1 MLKRDERKSV
11 ETIEVILKLVL
22 AIALGG
28 LIGLEREASQKPAGF
43 RTNILVCVGSTMM
56 MALATLLI
64 QAKGGTP
71 DTLVRMA
78 AGVITGVGFLGAGT
92 IFQARGTIA
101 GLTTAS
107 TIWLVAGLG
116 LVIGAG
122 YYLPALI
129 FTAMTITTLLL
140 FRKIEDTYLHKSQF
154 HYHLK
159 AKARPYILSSLRK
172 LALHHGVRLERLT
185 MKQEG
190 QSYLLAF
197 SFSASEEK
205 EQEFNQGLLELADI
219 EELKID

>member
-1 MLKRDERKSV
+1 M
-11 ETIEVILKLVL
+11 ETIEVILKLIL

-43 RTNILVCVGSTMM
+43 RTNILVCVGSAMM
-56 MALATLLI
+56 MTMATLLV
-64 QAKGGTP
+64 QAKGGTA

-107 TIWLVAGLG
+107 TLWLVAGLG

-129 FTAMTITTLLL
+129 FTALTITTLLL
-140 FRKIEDTYLHKSQF
+140 FRKIEDSYLRKSQF
-154 HYHLK
+154 HYHMK
-159 AKARPYILSSLRK
+159 AKARPHILSSLRK

-205 EQEFNQGLLELADI
+205 EQEFNQGLLGLADI

>member
-1 MLKRDERKSV
+1 MEILQV
-11 ETIEVILKLVL
+11 LLKLIL

-43 RTNILVCVGSTMM
+43 RTNILVCIAATMM
-56 MALATLLI
+56 MSLATLLVGG
-64 QAKGGTP
+64 KGGNP

-78 AGVITGVGFLGAGT
+78 AGVITGIGFLGAGT
-92 IFQARGTIA
+92 IFQSRGMIA

-107 TIWLVAGLG
+107 TLWVVAGLG

-129 FTAMTITTLLL
+129 FTALIITTLLA
-140 FRKIEDTYLHKSQF
+140 FGRIENAYLHKSQF

-159 AKARPYILSSLRK
+159 VKARPYILASLRK

-190 QSYLLAF
+190 SSYLLAF

>member
-1 MLKRDERKSV
+1 M
-11 ETIEVILKLVL
+11 ETLEVLLKLVL

-56 MALATLLI
+56 MTLAVLLVRS
-64 QAKGGTP
+64 KGGEA
-71 DTLVRMA
+71 DSLIRLA

-107 TIWLVAGLG
+107 TLWLVAGLG

-122 YYLPALI
+122 YYVPALI
-129 FTAMTITTLLL
+129 FTALTITTLLL
-140 FRKIEDTYLHKSQF
+140 FHRIEDTYLRKSQF

-159 AKARPYILSSLRK
+159 AKARPYILASLRK

-185 MKQEG
+185 MKQDG
-190 QSYLLAF
+190 SSYLLAF

>member
-1 MLKRDERKSV
+1 MDILA
-11 ETIEVILKLVL
+11 TLLKLVL

-56 MALATLLI
+56 MTLAVLLV
-64 QAKGGTP
+64 QSKGGSP

-78 AGVITGVGFLGAGT
+78 AGVITGMGFLGAGT
-92 IFQARGTIA
+92 ILQARGTIA

-107 TIWLVAGLG
+107 TLWLVAGLG

-122 YYLPALI
+122 YYVPALI
-129 FTAMTITTLLL
+129 FTALTITTLLL
-140 FRKIEDTYLHKSQF
+140 FGRIEASYLHKSQF
-154 HYHLK
+154 HYHIK
-159 AKARPYILSSLRK
+159 AKARPYLLSSLRK
-172 LALHHGVRLERLT
+172 LALHHGVRLERLA

-190 QSYLLAF
+190 ASYLLTFA
-197 SFSASEEK
+197 FSASEEK

>member
-1 MLKRDERKSV
+1 M

-43 RTNILVCVGSTMM
+43 RTNILVCVGSAMM
-56 MALATLLI
+56 MTMATLLV
-64 QAKGGTP
+64 QAKGGTS
-71 DTLVRMA
+71 DSLVRMA

-107 TIWLVAGLG
+107 TLWLVAGLG

-122 YYLPALI
+122 FYLPALI
-129 FTAMTITTLLL
+129 FTALTITTLLL
-140 FRKIEDTYLHKSQF
+140 FRKIEDSYLRKSQF
-154 HYHLK
+154 HYHMK

-172 LALHHGVRLERLT
+172 LALHHGIRLERLT
-185 MKQEG
+185 MKQDG

-197 SFSASEEK
+197 SFSSSEEK

>member
-1 MLKRDERKSV
+1 MDILA
-11 ETIEVILKLVL
+11 TLLKLVL

-56 MALATLLI
+56 MTLAVLLV
-64 QAKGGTP
+64 QSKGGSS

-78 AGVITGVGFLGAGT
+78 AGVITGMGFLGAGT
-92 IFQARGTIA
+92 ILQARGTIA

-107 TIWLVAGLG
+107 TLWLVAGLG

-122 YYLPALI
+122 YYVPALI
-129 FTAMTITTLLL
+129 FTALTITTLLL
-140 FRKIEDTYLHKSQF
+140 FGKIEASYLHKSQF

-172 LALHHGVRLERLT
+172 LALHHGVRLERLA

-190 QSYLLAF
+190 PSYLLTFA
-197 SFSASEEK
+197 FSASEEK

-219 EELKID
+219 EALKID

>member
-1 MLKRDERKSV
+1 M
-11 ETIEVILKLVL
+11 ETIEVILKLIL

-43 RTNILVCVGSTMM
+43 RTNILVCVGSAMM
-56 MALATLLI
+56 MTMATLLV
-64 QAKGGTP
+64 QAKGGTA

-107 TIWLVAGLG
+107 TLWLVAGLG

-129 FTAMTITTLLL
+129 FTALTITTLLL
-140 FRKIEDTYLHKSQF
+140 FRKIEDSYLRKSQF
-154 HYHLK
+154 HYHMK

-172 LALHHGVRLERLT
+172 LALHHGIRLERLI

>member
-1 MLKRDERKSV
+1 M

-43 RTNILVCVGSTMM
+43 RTNILVCVASAMM
-56 MALATLLI
+56 MTMATLLV
-64 QAKGGTP
+64 QAKGGTS

-107 TIWLVAGLG
+107 TLWLVAGLG

-129 FTAMTITTLLL
+129 FTALTITTLLL
-140 FRKIEDTYLHKSQF
+140 FRKIEDSYLRKSQF
-154 HYHLK
+154 HYHMK
-159 AKARPYILSSLRK
+159 AKSRPYILSSLRK

>member
-1 MLKRDERKSV
+1 M

-43 RTNILVCVGSTMM
+43 RTNILVCVGSAMM
-56 MALATLLI
+56 MTMAALLV
-64 QAKGGTP
+64 QAKGGTA

-92 IFQARGTIA
+92 IFQARGTVA

-107 TIWLVAGLG
+107 TLWLVAGLG

-122 YYLPALI
+122 YYLPALV
-129 FTAMTITTLLL
+129 FTALTITTLLL
-140 FRKIEDTYLHKSQF
+140 FRKIEASYLRKSQF
-154 HYHLK
+154 HYHMK

>member
-1 MLKRDERKSV
+1 MEIL
-11 ETIEVILKLVL
+11 EVLLKLIL

-56 MALATLLI
+56 MALAMLLV
-64 QAKGGTP
+64 QAKGGGA
-71 DTLVRMA
+71 DALIRLA

-107 TIWLVAGLG
+107 TLWLVAGLG

-122 YYLPALI
+122 YYVPALI
-129 FTAMTITTLLL
+129 FTALTITTLLL
-140 FRKIEDTYLHKSQF
+140 FRRIEDTYLRKSQF

-159 AKARPYILSSLRK
+159 AKARPYILAGLRK

-185 MKQEG
+185 MKQDG
-190 QSYLLAF
+190 SSYLLAF
-197 SFSASEEK
+197 SFSASEDK

>member
-1 MLKRDERKSV
+1 MEM
-11 ETIEVILKLVL
+11 IEVILKLVL

-43 RTNILVCVGSTMM
+43 RTNILVCVASAMM
-56 MALATLLI
+56 MAMASLLVG
-64 QAKGGTP
+64 AKGGTA

-92 IFQARGTIA
+92 ILQARGTIA

-107 TIWLVAGLG
+107 TLWLVAGLG

-129 FTAMTITTLLL
+129 FTALTITTLLL
-140 FRKIEDTYLHKSQF
+140 FRRIEDSYLRKSQF

-197 SFSASEEK
+197 SFAASEEK
-205 EQEFNQGLLELADI
+205 EQEFNQGILELADI

>member
-1 MLKRDERKSV
+1 M

-43 RTNILVCVGSTMM
+43 RTNILVCVGSAMM
-56 MALATLLI
+56 MTLAVLI
-64 QAKGGTP
+64 VQSKGGTP
-71 DTLVRMA
+71 DTLIRMA
-78 AGVITGVGFLGAGT
+78 AGVITGMGFLGAGT
-92 IFQARGTIA
+92 ILQSRGTIA

-107 TIWLVAGLG
+107 TLWLVAGLG

-129 FTAMTITTLLL
+129 FTALTITTLLL
-140 FRKIEDTYLHKSQF
+140 FRKIEDSYLHKSQF

-159 AKARPYILSSLRK
+159 AKARPYILASLRK

-190 QSYLLAF
+190 SSYLLAF
-197 SFSASEEK
+197 AFSASEEK

>member
-1 MLKRDERKSV
+1 M
-11 ETIEVILKLVL
+11 ETIEVILKLVM

-43 RTNILVCVGSTMM
+43 RTNILVCVGSAMM
-56 MALATLLI
+56 MTLATLLV

-78 AGVITGVGFLGAGT
+78 AGVITGMGFLGAGT
-92 IFQARGTIA
+92 ILQSRGTIA

-107 TIWLVAGLG
+107 TLWLVAGLG

-122 YYLPALI
+122 YYVPALI
-129 FTAMTITTLLL
+129 FTALTITTLLL
-140 FRKIEDTYLHKSQF
+140 FRKIEDSYLHKSQF

-190 QSYLLAF
+190 QSYLLTF

>member
-1 MLKRDERKSV
+1 MEILQV
-11 ETIEVILKLVL
+11 LLKLVL

-43 RTNILVCVGSTMM
+43 RTNILVCLAATMLMSLAVLLVGNKT
-56 MALATLLI
+56 AGA
-64 QAKGGTP
+64 
-71 DTLVRMA
+71 DTLVRLA
-78 AGVITGVGFLGAGT
+78 AGVITGIGFLGAGT

-107 TIWLVAGLG
+107 TLWVVAGLG

-122 YYLPALI
+122 YYVPAVI
-129 FTAMTITTLLL
+129 FTALTIMTLVVFGRIESSYL
-140 FRKIEDTYLHKSQF
+140 RKAQF

-190 QSYLLAF
+190 SSYLLAF

>member
-1 MLKRDERKSV
+1 M

-43 RTNILVCVGSTMM
+43 RTNILVCVGSAMM
-56 MALATLLI
+56 MTLATLLV
-64 QAKGGTP
+64 QAKGGTT

-107 TIWLVAGLG
+107 TLWLVAGLG

-129 FTAMTITTLLL
+129 FTALTITTLLL
-140 FRKIEDTYLHKSQF
+140 FRKIEASYLRKSQF
-154 HYHLK
+154 HYHMK

-219 EELKID
+219 EELNID

>member
-1 MLKRDERKSV
+1 MEIL
-11 ETIEVILKLVL
+11 EVLLKLVL
-22 AIALGG
+22 AVALGG

-43 RTNILVCVGSTMM
+43 RTNILVCIASTMM
-56 MALATLLI
+56 MTLALLLVRT
-64 QAKGGTP
+64 KDGSV

-92 IFQARGTIA
+92 ILQARGAIA
-101 GLTTAS
+101 GLTTA
-107 TIWLVAGLG
+107 TTLWLVAGLG

-122 YYLPALI
+122 YYVPALI
-129 FTAMTITTLLL
+129 FTALTITTLFL
-140 FRKIEDTYLHKSQF
+140 FHKIESTYLHKAQF

-159 AKARPYILSSLRK
+159 AKARPYILASLRK

-185 MKQEG
+185 MRQEG
-190 QSYLLAF
+190 SSYLLAF
-197 SFSASEEK
+197 SFSASEDK

>member
-1 MLKRDERKSV
+1 M

-43 RTNILVCVGSTMM
+43 RTNILVCVGSAMM
-56 MALATLLI
+56 MTMATLLV
-64 QAKGGTP
+64 QAKGGTS
-71 DTLVRMA
+71 DSLIRMA

-107 TIWLVAGLG
+107 TLWLVAGLG

-122 YYLPALI
+122 FYLPALI
-129 FTAMTITTLLL
+129 FTALTITTLLL
-140 FRKIEDTYLHKSQF
+140 FRKIEDSYLRKSQF
-154 HYHLK
+154 HYHMK

-172 LALHHGVRLERLT
+172 LALHHGIRLERLT
-185 MKQEG
+185 MKQDG

-197 SFSASEEK
+197 SFSSSEEK

>member
-1 MLKRDERKSV
+1 MIIL
-11 ETIEVILKLVL
+11 EVVLKLVL

-43 RTNILVCVGSTMM
+43 RTNILVCVGATMM
-56 MALATLLI
+56 MTMAGLLV
-64 QAKGGTP
+64 QAKGGSA
-71 DTLVRMA
+71 DTMVRMA
-78 AGVITGVGFLGAGT
+78 AGVVTGIGFLGAGT
-92 IFQARGTIA
+92 ILHARGEIA

-122 YYLPALI
+122 YYVPALV
-129 FTAMTITTLLL
+129 FTALTIITLLL
-140 FRKIEDTYLHKSQF
+140 FRRVEDSYVRKAQF

-172 LALHHGVRLERLT
+172 LALHHGVRLEKLT
-185 MKQEG
+185 MKQEH
-190 QSYLLAF
+190 QSYVMGF
-197 SFSASEEK
+197 SFSASEQK

>member
-1 MLKRDERKSV
+1 MDLV
-11 ETIEVILKLVL
+11 EILLKLIL
-22 AIALGG
+22 AVALGG

-43 RTNILVCVGSTMM
+43 RTNILVCIAATMM
-56 MALATLLI
+56 MSLATLLVED
-64 QAKGGTP
+64 KGGNP

-78 AGVITGVGFLGAGT
+78 AGVITGIGFLGAGT
-92 IFQARGTIA
+92 IFQSRGMIA

-107 TIWLVAGLG
+107 TLWVVAGLG

-122 YYLPALI
+122 YYVPALI
-129 FTAMTITTLLL
+129 FTALIITTLLA
-140 FRKIEDTYLHKSQF
+140 FGRIENAYLHKSQF

-159 AKARPYILSSLRK
+159 VKARPYILSSLRT

-190 QSYLLAF
+190 SSYLLAF

>member
-1 MLKRDERKSV
+1 MQILQV
-11 ETIEVILKLVL
+11 LLKLVL

-43 RTNILVCVGSTMM
+43 RTNILVCVASAMM
-56 MALATLLI
+56 MSLATLLI
-64 QAKGGTP
+64 ANNGGTT

-92 IFQARGTIA
+92 IFQARGTVA

-107 TIWLVAGLG
+107 TLWVVAGLG

-122 YYLPALI
+122 YYVPALI
-129 FTAMTITTLLL
+129 FTALTIVTLLV
-140 FRKIEDTYLHKSQF
+140 FGRIEDSYLHKSQF

-190 QSYLLAF
+190 SSYLLAF

-219 EELKID
+219 EELKIE

>member
-1 MLKRDERKSV
+1 MEIL
-11 ETIEVILKLVL
+11 EVLLKLIL

-56 MALATLLI
+56 MALAVLLV
-64 QAKGGTP
+64 QAKGGGA
-71 DTLVRMA
+71 DALIRLA

-107 TIWLVAGLG
+107 TLWLVAGLG

-122 YYLPALI
+122 YYVPALI
-129 FTAMTITTLLL
+129 FTALTITTLLL
-140 FRKIEDTYLHKSQF
+140 FRRIEDTYLRKSQF

-159 AKARPYILSSLRK
+159 AKARPYILAGLRK

-185 MKQEG
+185 MKQDG
-190 QSYLLAF
+190 SSYLLAF
-197 SFSASEEK
+197 SFSASEDK

>member
-1 MLKRDERKSV
+1 M

-22 AIALGG
+22 AITLGG

-43 RTNILVCVGSTMM
+43 RTNILVCVASAMM
-56 MALATLLI
+56 MTMATLLV
-64 QAKGGTP
+64 QAKGGTS

-107 TIWLVAGLG
+107 TLWLVAGLG

-122 YYLPALI
+122 FYLPALI
-129 FTAMTITTLLL
+129 FTALTITTLLL
-140 FRKIEDTYLHKSQF
+140 FRKIEDSYLRKSQF
-154 HYHLK
+154 HYHMK

-197 SFSASEEK
+197 SFSSSEEK

>member
-1 MLKRDERKSV
+1 MG
-11 ETIEVILKLVL
+11 TIEVILKLVL

-43 RTNILVCVGSTMM
+43 RTNILVCVGSAMM
-56 MALATLLI
+56 MTLAVLLV
-64 QAKGGTP
+64 QDKGGTS
-71 DTLVRMA
+71 DTLIRMA
-78 AGVITGVGFLGAGT
+78 AGVITGMGFLGAGT
-92 IFQARGTIA
+92 ILQSRGTIA

-107 TIWLVAGLG
+107 SLWLVAGLG

-122 YYLPALI
+122 YYVPALI
-129 FTAMTITTLLL
+129 FTALTITTLLL

>member
-1 MLKRDERKSV
+1 M

-43 RTNILVCVGSTMM
+43 RTNILVCVGSAMM
-56 MALATLLI
+56 MTMATLLV
-64 QAKGGTP
+64 QAKGGTA

-107 TIWLVAGLG
+107 TLWLVAGLG

-129 FTAMTITTLLL
+129 FTALTITTLLL
-140 FRKIEDTYLHKSQF
+140 FRKIEDSYLRKSQF
-154 HYHLK
+154 HYHMK
-159 AKARPYILSSLRK
+159 VKARPYILSSLRK
-172 LALHHGVRLERLT
+172 LALHHGVRLERLI

>member
-1 MLKRDERKSV
+1 MQIL
-11 ETIEVILKLVL
+11 EVLLKLVL

-43 RTNILVCVGSTMM
+43 RTNILVCVGSAMM
-56 MALATLLI
+56 LLLAVLLV
-64 QAKGGTP
+64 QSKGGTP

-78 AGVITGVGFLGAGT
+78 AGVITGMGFLGAGT
-92 IFQARGTIA
+92 ILQARGTIA

-107 TIWLVAGLG
+107 TLWLVAGLG

-122 YYLPALI
+122 FYVPALI
-129 FTAMTITTLLL
+129 FTALTITTLLL
-140 FRKIEDTYLHKSQF
+140 FGRVEDSYLHKSQF

-159 AKARPYILSSLRK
+159 AKARPYILASLRK

-190 QSYLLAF
+190 PSYILTFA
-197 SFSASEEK
+197 FSASEEK

>member
-1 MLKRDERKSV
+1 MIIL
-11 ETIEVILKLVL
+11 EVVLKLVL

-43 RTNILVCVGSTMM
+43 RTNILVCVGATMM
-56 MALATLLI
+56 MTMAGLLV
-64 QAKGGTP
+64 QAKGGSA
-71 DTLVRMA
+71 DTMVRMA
-78 AGVITGVGFLGAGT
+78 AGVVTGIGFLGAGT
-92 IFQARGTIA
+92 ILHARGEIA

-122 YYLPALI
+122 YYVPALV
-129 FTAMTITTLLL
+129 FTALTIITLLL
-140 FRKIEDTYLHKSQF
+140 FRRVEDSYVRKAQF

-172 LALHHGVRLERLT
+172 LALHHGVRLEKLT
-185 MKQEG
+185 MKQEH
-190 QSYLLAF
+190 QSYVMGFA
-197 SFSASEEK
+197 FSASEQK

>member
-1 MLKRDERKSV
+1 M

-43 RTNILVCVGSTMM
+43 RTNILVCVASAMM
-56 MALATLLI
+56 MTMATLLV
-64 QAKGGTP
+64 QAKGGTA

-107 TIWLVAGLG
+107 TLWLVAGLG

-129 FTAMTITTLLL
+129 FTALTITTLLL
-140 FRKIEDTYLHKSQF
+140 FRKIEDSYLRKSQF
-154 HYHLK
+154 HYHMK
-159 AKARPYILSSLRK
+159 VKARPYILSSLRK
-172 LALHHGVRLERLT
+172 LALHHGVRLERLI